1 MNGREFLPPFLCKTF
16 FNDNKFKYMVIRSK
30 APLRL
35 GLAGGGSD
43 VSPYSDIY
51 GGLIL
56 NATINLYAYCTIEET
71 DDNQITI
78 NAYDAHCNKSYPM
91 TECLEIDGEASL
103 IKGVYNRVVKD
114 FGVGAKS
121 FKITTYND
129 APAGSGLGTSST
141 MVVCIL
147 KAFVE
152 WLGLPLGDY
161 EISRLAYEIE
171 RKDLGLSGGKQDQ
184 YAAAFGG
191 FNYMEF
197 LQNDIVIVNPLKIK
211 RWIIDELEASMLLYF
226 TGKSRSSA
234 AIIEEQ
240 KKNTSH
246 GDNDA
251 VEAMHKI
258 KQSAKDMKLAILKGD
273 IDGFADILREGWEN
287 KKKMANNITNPMIQ
301 EAMDVAMAA
310 GAKAGKVSGAG
321 GGGFIMFVVEPTRKK
336 EVEEALKKLNG
347 FVMPFQ
353 FSDGGAHGL
362 KIYPTDD
369 VTSLKGK
376 RVKR

>member
-1 MNGREFLPPFLCKTF
+1 MI
-16 FNDNKFKYMVIRSK
+16 IRSK

-71 DDNQITI
+71 ENNQITI
-78 NAYDAHCNKSYPM
+78 DSIDSGCHETYPLAPSM
-91 TECLEIDGEASL
+91 EIDGKAVL
-103 IKGVYNRVVKD
+103 IKGVYNRIVKD
-114 FGVGAKS
+114 FCIKPKG

-152 WLGLPLGDY
+152 WLSLPLGDY
-161 EISRLAYEIE
+161 EIARLAYEIE
-171 RKDLGLSGGKQDQ
+171 RIDLGLSGGKQDQ

-211 RWIIDELEASMLLYF
+211 RWIVDELEASMLLYF
-226 TGKSRSSA
+226 TGASRESA
-234 AIIEEQ
+234 KIIDEQ
-240 KKNTSH
+240 KKNTSEGN
-246 GDNDA
+246 GDA
-251 VEAMHKI
+251 IVAMHQI
-258 KQSAKDMKLAILKGD
+258 KQSAVDMKLAILKGD
-273 IDGFADILREGWEN
+273 VDGFADILRTGWEN
-287 KKKMANNITNPMIQ
+287 KKKMASHITNPMIQ
-301 EAMDVAMAA
+301 EVIDVAMAS

-336 EVEEALKKLNG
+336 EVEKALGRLGG

-353 FSDGGAHGL
+353 FTEGGAHGW
-362 KIYPTDD
+362 KIYPTDKLG
-369 VTSLKGK
+369 SLTP
-376 RVKR
+376 RPLP

>member
-1 MNGREFLPPFLCKTF
+1 MI
-16 FNDNKFKYMVIRSK
+16 IRSK

-71 DDNQITI
+71 YDGLISI
-78 NAYDAHCNKSYPM
+78 HSYDAECHKAYPSALQ
-91 TECLEIDGEASL
+91 LEIDGEASL
-103 IKGVYNRVVKD
+103 IKGVYNRVVRD
-114 FGVGAKS
+114 FNIPPLS

-152 WLGLPLGDY
+152 WKSLPLGDY
-161 EISRLAYEIE
+161 EIAKLAYEIE
-171 RKDLGLSGGKQDQ
+171 RKDLQLSGGKQDQ
-184 YAAAFGG
+184 FAAAFGG
-191 FNYMEF
+191 FNYIEF
-197 LQNDIVIVNPLKIK
+197 MKDDVVIVNPLKIK

-226 TGKSRSSA
+226 TGRSRSSA
-234 AIIEEQ
+234 AIIDEQ
-240 KKNTSH
+240 QKNTQQKNSE
-246 GDNDA
+246 A
-251 VEAMHKI
+251 IEAMHRI
-258 KQSAKDMKLAILKGD
+258 KQSAVDTKLALLKGD
-273 IDGFADILREGWEN
+273 IDAFANILQDAWEN
-287 KKKMANNITNPMIQ
+287 KKKMANGITNPVIQ
-301 EAMDVAMAA
+301 KAMDVAIQA

-336 EVEEALKKLNG
+336 EVEEALKKLDG
-347 FVMPFQ
+347 FVMPFN
-353 FSDGGAHGL
+353 FSDSGAHGW
-362 KIYPTDD
+362 KIYDTD
-369 VTSLKGK
+369 TIKAF
-376 RVKR
+376 

>member
-1 MNGREFLPPFLCKTF
+1 MI
-16 FNDNKFKYMVIRSK
+16 IRSK

-71 DDNQITI
+71 NDSQITI
-78 NAYDAHCNKSYPM
+78 CGYDSNCFKSFPLADA
-91 TECLEIDGEASL
+91 LEIDGEASL
-103 IKGVYNRVVKD
+103 IKGVYNRVMKD
-114 FGVGAKS
+114 FGYRGNA

-147 KAFVE
+147 KCFVE
-152 WLGLPLGDY
+152 WMSLPLGDY
-161 EISRLAYEIE
+161 EIARLAYEIE

-197 LQNDIVIVNPLKIK
+197 LKDDMVIVNPLKMK
-211 RWIIDELEASMLLYF
+211 RWIIDELEASMVLYF
-226 TGKSRSSA
+226 TGRSRESA
-234 AIIEEQ
+234 NIINEQ
-240 KKNTSH
+240 RSNTSK
-246 GDNDA
+246 GNNEA
-251 VEAMHKI
+251 IEAMHVI
-258 KQSAKDMKLAILKGD
+258 KQTAVDTKLALLKGD
-273 IDGFADILREGWEN
+273 INGFAEILRIGWEN
-287 KKKMANNITNPMIQ
+287 KKKMANQISNPVIQ
-301 EAMDVAMAA
+301 QAMDVAMAA
-310 GAKAGKVSGAG
+310 GAKAGKISGAG

-336 EVEEALKKLNG
+336 EVINALGELDG

-353 FSDGGAHGL
+353 FSEGGAHGW
-362 KIYPTDD
+362 KIYSTDKVD
-369 VTSLKGK
+369 AMKY
-376 RVKR
+376 

>member
-1 MNGREFLPPFLCKTF
+1 MI
-16 FNDNKFKYMVIRSK
+16 IRSK

-56 NATINLYAYCTIEET
+56 NATINLYAYTTIEEL
-71 DDNQITI
+71 DRDVIEI
-78 NAYDAHCNKSYPM
+78 KAYDAQYEESLPKESQ
-91 TECLEIDGEASL
+91 LKIDGKAIL
-103 IKGVYNRVVKD
+103 VKGVYNRVVKE
-114 FGVGAKS
+114 FREVPSG
-121 FKITTYND
+121 FRITTYND

-152 WLGLPLGDY
+152 WMNLPLGDY
-161 EISRLAYEIE
+161 EIARLAYEIE

-197 LQNDIVIVNPLKIK
+197 LQNDMVIVNPLKVK
-211 RWIIDELEASMLLYF
+211 RWILDELESSMLLYF
-226 TGKSRSSA
+226 TGASRSSA
-234 AIIEEQ
+234 AIIDEQ
-240 KKNTSH
+240 KKNTSQ
-246 GDNDA
+246 GNNDA
-251 VEAMHKI
+251 IEAMHKI
-258 KQSAKDMKLAILKGD
+258 KQSAIDMKLAILKGD
-273 IDGFADILREGWEN
+273 VNGFADILREAWEN
-287 KKKMANNITNPMIQ
+287 KKKMANPINNPMIQ
-301 EAMDVAMAA
+301 KAMDIAMAS

-336 EVEEALKKLNG
+336 EVEQALIQLDG

-353 FSDGGAHGL
+353 FTDGGAHGW
-362 KIYPTDD
+362 KIYPTDKVD
-369 VTSLKGK
+369 SLKY
-376 RVKR
+376 

>member
-1 MNGREFLPPFLCKTF
+1 MI
-16 FNDNKFKYMVIRSK
+16 IRSK

-71 DDNQITI
+71 RDNNIVL
-78 NAYDAHCNKSYPM
+78 NSYDSNCFKCYPSTKRM
-91 TECLEIDGEASL
+91 EIDGEASL
-103 IKGVYNRVVKD
+103 IKGVYNRVIKD
-114 FGVGAKS
+114 YDLDAKS

-147 KAFVE
+147 KCFVE

-171 RKDLGLSGGKQDQ
+171 RKDLNLSGGKQDQ
-184 YAAAFGG
+184 YAATFGG

-197 LQNDIVIVNPLKIK
+197 LQNDLVIVNPLKIK
-211 RWIIDELEASMLLYF
+211 RWIIDELEASMVLYF
-226 TGKSRSSA
+226 TGASRSSA
-234 AIIEEQ
+234 AIIDQ
-240 KKNTSH
+240 QRKNTSS
-246 GDNDA
+246 GNQKAID
-251 VEAMHKI
+251 AMHRI
-258 KQSAKDMKLAILKGD
+258 KQSAIDMKLALLKGD
-273 IDGFADILREGWEN
+273 MQAFAKILGQGWED
-287 KKKMANNITNPMIQ
+287 KKKMAEAISNPMIQ
-301 EAMDVAMAA
+301 EVFDVAIPA
-310 GAKAGKVSGAG
+310 GALAGKVSGAG
-321 GGGFIMFVVEPTRKK
+321 GGGFIMLMVEPTRKK
-336 EVEEALKKLNG
+336 EVINALKELDG

-353 FSDGGAHGL
+353 FTEGGAHGW
-362 KIYPTDD
+362 KIYPTD
-369 VTSLKGK
+369 KI
-376 RVKR
+376 